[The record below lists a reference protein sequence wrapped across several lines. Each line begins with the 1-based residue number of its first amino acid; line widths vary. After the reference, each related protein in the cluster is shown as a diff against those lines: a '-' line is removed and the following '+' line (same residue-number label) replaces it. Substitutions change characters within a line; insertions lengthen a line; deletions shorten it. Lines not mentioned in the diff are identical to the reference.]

1 MSMVNPVY
9 PKWEQRVKY
18 ADYVDE
24 EDKKDGVT
32 IRDTILKHCIPAKA
46 LLKNE

>member
-24 EDKKDGVT
+24 EDKKGAP
-32 IRDTILKHCIPAKA
+32 IQGIILKHCIPAKA